1 MKKIFEAISCLMM
14 GTMFLMFL
22 VQIASR
28 YILEDPFGW
37 TLEVCLTLWI
47 WIVFFGNAFIVKHED
62 HIKFDVLY
70 QKSSERIQK
79 IFSLIGATAVVIGM
93 AYSFLPTWDY
103 IDFMQL
109 KRSATLEIPLR
120 TVYSIYAVFII
131 GTVFMYSKRIYKILK
146 YDEY

>member
-1 MKKIFEAISCLMM
+1 MM

-47 WIVFFGNAFIVKHED
+47 WIVFFGNSFIVKHED

>member
-1 MKKIFEAISCLMM
+1 MM

-79 IFSLIGATAVVIGM
+79 KFSLIGATAVVIGM

>member
-1 MKKIFEAISCLMM
+1 MM